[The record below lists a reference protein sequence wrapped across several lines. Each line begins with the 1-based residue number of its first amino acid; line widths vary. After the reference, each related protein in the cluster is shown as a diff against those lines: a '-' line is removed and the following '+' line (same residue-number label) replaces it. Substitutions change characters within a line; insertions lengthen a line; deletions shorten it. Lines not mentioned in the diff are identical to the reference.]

1 MDEAPAACRRAGG
14 TDDRE
19 PVTNV
24 RRRARWFGRARHLT
38 ARKKVAEVVYELAY
52 RWGWPARLARPLGLT
67 GELDVAVHELSI
79 RSTAEL
85 SPLRV
90 AFISD
95 LHAGPATH
103 PALIDA
109 ACRAVAA
116 WTPDLLLLGGDFVS
130 FHARHAKRLV
140 APLSAIEA
148 PLGKIAVLGNH
159 DLIGDEEFIV
169 SQLADA
175 GVRVLVNENVRLA
188 APFAPVFVCGLDNT
202 EEGVPD
208 GARAM
213 AGTEAADGEP
223 TERLVL
229 MHSPDG
235 LQALEGRD
243 FAMAFCGHTHG
254 GQFVLDSGK
263 ALVNF
268 HGPLS
273 REYLR
278 GGVFTLGADGRRILL
293 VSRGIGCGSLPM
305 RRGADPQVHLCTLTF
320 ERRAV

>member
-1 MDEAPAACRRAGG
+1 M
-14 TDDRE
+14 
-19 PVTNV
+19 
-24 RRRARWFGRARHLT
+24 
-38 ARKKVAEVVYELAY
+38 AEVLYELAY
-52 RWGWPARLARPLGLT
+52 RGGWPAFLAKPLGLT
-67 GELDVAVHELSI
+67 GTLDVVGHDLTIPSGI
-79 RSTAEL
+79 GLPR
-85 SPLRV
+85 LRV

-103 PALIDA
+103 PSLIRA
-109 ACRAVAA
+109 ACAAVAA
-116 WTPDLLLLGGDFVS
+116 WKPDLLLLGGDFVS
-130 FHARHAKRLV
+130 FHARHAIHLV

-148 PLGKIAVLGNH
+148 PLGKIAVMGNH
-159 DLIGDEEFIV
+159 DLVGDEEFIAA
-169 SQLADA
+169 QLGEA
-175 GVRVLVNENVRLA
+175 GVRVLVNENVRLP
-188 APFAPVFVCGLDNT
+188 APFAHLCVCGLDNT

-208 GARAM
+208 AARAF
-213 AGTEAADGEP
+213 AGAEDRASEGEGV
-223 TERLVL
+223 ERLVV

-254 GQFVLDSGK
+254 GQFVLDSGR

-273 REYLR
+273 RQYLR
-278 GGVFTLGADGRRILL
+278 GGVFRLGESGRRVLL

-320 ERRAV
+320 TRRAV